1 MNLLRGGGLL
11 TGILIATIMVGCSSQ
26 GDDATSQP
34 ARVDPTAILVD
45 AEAGTVSVPAEIA
58 KQGAYRELAGAIEFL
73 LVSKGGK
80 EYETVFVTE
89 RTPQEIYDALLK
101 IGLHPGRPAEGGAE
115 PLGQPVMIEVE
126 LTDERGTRTV
136 PDDRFILHVA
146 KDSGGK
152 KLPGRPLDA
161 TPWPFV
167 GSGWTDDPE
176 TKSRTLRATLTG
188 TIAALHPV
196 EASPLFQN
204 PRAEAQQSNIYFP
217 NKAELPPAAASV
229 RVVFGRAMK
238 TPPVPARRVYV
249 LLSGRV
255 QGVGFRKFTETQ
267 ARRAKLT
274 GFVRNLPDGRVEAL
288 AEGPPEAVAE
298 WLGKVRRGP
307 RAARVENV
315 DIAEETPAGDFESF
329 DIWF

>member
-1 MNLLRGGGLL
+1 MRVDGLL
-11 TGILIATIMVGCSSQ
+11 VGLLVAATAVGCSNERD
-26 GDDATSQP
+26 GADP
-34 ARVDPTAILVD
+34 AAIRIDVG
-45 AEAGTVSVPAEIA
+45 AGTVSVPAKVA
-58 KQGAYRELAGAIEFL
+58 QQGTYRELAGAIEFL

-80 EYETVFVTE
+80 EYETVFVTQ

-101 IGLHPGRPAEGGAE
+101 IGLHPGRPAEGGGD
-115 PLGQPVMIEVE
+115 PLGQPVLVDVEV
-126 LTDERGTRTV
+126 TDEDGSRTI
-136 PDDRFILHVA
+136 PADRFVLHVA
-146 KDSGGK
+146 KGSDGK
-152 KLPGRPLDA
+152 KLPGKPLQA

-176 TKSRTLRATLTG
+176 TKSRVLRATLTG

-196 EASPLFQN
+196 EASPLLQN
-204 PRAEAQQSNIYFP
+204 PRAEAKQSNIYFA
-217 NKAELPPAAASV
+217 NTAELPPAGGSV
-229 RVVFGRAMK
+229 RIVFRRAMK
-238 TPPVPARRVYV
+238 TPPAPVRRVYV

-255 QGVGFRKFTETQ
+255 QGVGFRNFTAAR

-288 AEGPPEAVAE
+288 AEGPPHAVAE
-298 WLGKVRRGP
+298 WLDKVKRGP

-315 DIAEETPAGDFESF
+315 DVAEEVPAGDFESF